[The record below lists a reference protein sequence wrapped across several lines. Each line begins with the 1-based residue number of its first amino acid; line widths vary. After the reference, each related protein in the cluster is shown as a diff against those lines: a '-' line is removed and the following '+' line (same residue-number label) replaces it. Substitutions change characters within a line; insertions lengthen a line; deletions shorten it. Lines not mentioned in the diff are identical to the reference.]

1 MRGLT
6 LEYEAEHMQISVRY
20 FAAAREAAGV
30 ETETLDLPDG
40 ADVAAARELV
50 AGRHAAL
57 APLLPRCALAVN
69 RAYATPQ
76 TPLRDGDELA
86 LLPPVGGG

>member
-1 MRGLT
+1 MEIT
-6 LEYEAEHMQISVRY
+6 IRY

-30 ETETLDLPDG
+30 ESEALELPDV
-40 ADVAAARELV
+40 ADVAAAREL
-50 AGRHAAL
+50 AAERHAAL

-69 RAYATPQ
+69 RAYATPE